1 MQKQILFAF
10 CRGEVSKTKS
20 KITNKPSAK
29 ANFYLHFAEA
39 KYLRRSQRLRIS
51 RVQKQIFICI
61 LPRRSI
67 QNEVKDTKIPLSFV
81 RKKRRQHGSS
91 EKSTRYRTCSLFAP
105 DKTQRGA
112 SRFREL
118 LADTLSENTTGQPS
132 ERESHRIVRD
142 RAPATPTAPLP

>member
-1 MQKQILFAF
+1 MKNRAIAPSRKRAAGRIISASTICRQREAKQQDHTDDTPRQIPADKQTDAVPQRPAKKNIEKSCQHVAKIRISRAQKQILFAF

-67 QNEVKDTKIPLSFV
+67 
-81 RKKRRQHGSS
+81 
-91 EKSTRYRTCSLFAP
+91 
-105 DKTQRGA
+105 
-112 SRFREL
+112 
-118 LADTLSENTTGQPS
+118 
-132 ERESHRIVRD
+132 
-142 RAPATPTAPLP
+142 